1 LEAGAPLDVAYPI
14 TFFDSTSDES
24 SSSPIV
30 LTGGS
35 RDEANFNLHTLPAL
49 RLTVESP
56 MRQDR
61 TMIQPEL
68 RQTVFGTALSET
80 HWGTSSDPQT
90 GAIELSGVA
99 PGHYELTLGDP
110 PRVAELDLTSSQQID
125 PELGTATVVVSGTV
139 RNASG
144 AALPKILEV
153 HLESLSGAHTPLRA
167 RVEGNQGKFS
177 FASVPPGA
185 WALSTAYLDA
195 VNNYKRLPVVSI
207 TMGSSIHTGDL
218 LTVQD
223 KPLTLQVTISDGQ
236 TRVEGFARKDKKGQ
250 PGVMVVLVPREP
262 AAFRALA
269 RRDQSDSDGSFAL
282 RDVAPGRYTVVAI
295 QDGWELDWEQPNV
308 IGRYLPQGISVT
320 VNGDSGKLLHLP
332 QGVPVQSR

>member
-1 LEAGAPLDVAYPI
+1 
-14 TFFDSTSDES
+14 
-24 SSSPIV
+24 
-30 LTGGS
+30 
-35 RDEANFNLHTLPAL
+35 
-49 RLTVESP
+49 
-56 MRQDR
+56 
-61 TMIQPEL
+61 
-68 RQTVFGTALSET
+68 
-80 HWGTSSDPQT
+80 
-90 GAIELSGVA
+90 
-99 PGHYELTLGDP
+99 
-110 PRVAELDLTSSQQID
+110 
-125 PELGTATVVVSGTV
+125 
-139 RNASG
+139 
-144 AALPKILEV
+144 
-153 HLESLSGAHTPLRA
+153 
-167 RVEGNQGKFS
+167 
-177 FASVPPGA
+177 
-185 WALSTAYLDA
+185 
-195 VNNYKRLPVVSI
+195 
-207 TMGSSIHTGDL
+207 MGSSIHTGDL